1 MIRPTLALLPALIAV
16 ASALHAQENSDE
28 LFLRARK
35 LSSERHRDEARALC
49 RQALQ
54 RSPDYHDIRI
64 FMARTFAWDG
74 RYDEARTELRYVLE
88 REPKNLEAR
97 EALLD
102 VESWSDRPQEGLASC
117 EEGLR
122 LLPGQ
127 ARLLYRR
134 ARFQKTLGQYESAL
148 KSSTQALQSDPDLHE
163 ARLLRDDLIEL
174 NQRSKVGLDYSYEHY
189 DKTFSAPWHLA
200 ALSLGHRFD
209 FGSVTARVSQGWRY
223 GETGTQYEVDAYP
236 KWKPGTYFYLNA
248 GFSSAPIFP
257 RNRFGAEIYHNFPAG
272 IEGSLGFRRL
282 SFDASSVTIYTG
294 SIGKYYRDYL
304 FTLRTYLTPSAIGS
318 SLSGSL
324 AARRYFND
332 PDTYLTLS
340 VGTGISPDQSSPT
353 AEVLRLQSRK
363 VSVGGQARIGRAW
376 IASSSLAFED
386 QELSAGTKRGH
397 FTASMGLEYRF

>member
-1 MIRPTLALLPALIAV
+1 MPRFALALLPALLV
-16 ASALHAQENSDE
+16 VGSALPAQESSDE
-28 LFLRARK
+28 LFLKARK

-49 RQALQ
+49 RRALQ

-64 FMARTFAWDG
+64 FMARTYAWDG
-74 RYDEARTELRYVLE
+74 HYDEARTELRYVLE
-88 REPKNLEAR
+88 RNPENLDAR

-102 VESWSDRPQEGLASC
+102 VESWSDHPQKGLEIC

-122 LLPGQ
+122 ILPGQ
-127 ARLLYRR
+127 PKLLYRR
-134 ARFQKTLGQYESAL
+134 ARFQRNLGQYESAL
-148 KSSTQALQSDPDLHE
+148 KSSAQALQADPDFHQ

-174 NQRSKVGLDYSYEHY
+174 NQRSKIALDYTYEHF
-189 DKTFSAPWHLA
+189 DKTFDAPWHLT

-248 GFSSAPIFP
+248 GGSSAPIFP
-257 RNRFGAEIYHNFPAG
+257 KYRCGAEIYHNFPAG

-282 SFDASSVTIYTG
+282 SFDASNVTIYTG

-324 AARRYFND
+324 AARRYFSD
-332 PDTYLTLS
+332 PDTYLTLTL
-340 VGTGISPDQSSPT
+340 GTGVSPDQSSPS
-353 AEVLRLQSRK
+353 AEILRLKSRK
-363 VSVGGQARIGRAW
+363 ASLGGQTRMGRSWVTSASVG
-376 IASSSLAFED
+376 FED
-386 QELSAGTKRGH
+386 QEIAAGTTRGH
-397 FTASMGLEYRF
+397 FTATLGLEYRF